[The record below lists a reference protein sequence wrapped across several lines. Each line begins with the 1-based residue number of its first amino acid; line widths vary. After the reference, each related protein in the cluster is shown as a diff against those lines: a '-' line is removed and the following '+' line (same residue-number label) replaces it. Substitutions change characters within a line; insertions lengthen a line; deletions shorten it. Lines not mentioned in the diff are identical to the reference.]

1 MKFCIETGTKI
12 SNWFKN
18 TIESAKNWGSNFV
31 KTGKESVKTF
41 VENVGKFIKNLP
53 KTIKEWLTKSL
64 EAVKEWA
71 TELIDN
77 AKQAGK
83 DFFDG
88 IIKWFKDLPKNMKEI
103 GKQLIDGLW
112 NGIKSKINS
121 FNKSISNFCKNV
133 LKGFKDGF
141 GIKSPSRL
149 TAELG
154 RYLTQGLGV
163 GIEEDDSAE
172 KSIKNKVD
180 DVLGIANGS
189 TANIKIGTSV
199 DDVVSETPMQKYQ
212 VDFNAQFTSL
222 SNSFDN
228 LLAIVSEYLPNI
240 ANGVDKDIVIDG
252 NSLAVGIS
260 RNIDRQLGKMAT
272 AKGRGNV

>member
-1 MKFCIETGTKI
+1 M
-12 SNWFKN
+12 
-18 TIESAKNWGSNFV
+18 V
-31 KTGKESVKTF
+31 QKTNRKESIKTF
-41 VENVGKFIKNLP
+41 IKNVGKFISELP
-53 KTIKEWLTKSL
+53 KTVKEWLSKTLK
-64 EAVKEWA
+64 AVKEWA
-71 TELIDN
+71 EELVEN

-83 DFFDG
+83 DFFEG
-88 IIKWFKDLPKNMKEI
+88 IVEWFKSIPDKVKEVGKNI
-103 GKQLIDGLW
+103 IDGLW
-112 NGIKSKINS
+112 DGIKSCIKNINKKIAD
-121 FNKSISNFCKNV
+121 FCKNV
-133 LKGFKDGF
+133 VQGFKDGF
-141 GIKSPSRL
+141 KVKSPSRL
-149 TAELG
+149 TAEIG
-154 RYLTQGLGV
+154 KYLTQGLGV